1 METNDSVTTQ
11 LATEATA
18 KRGDSKKR
26 ERGTGGLYKR
36 AGSRNWYLSYYDESG
51 NQHIESS
58 KTAKKSTAQSMST
71 SRLEGTRKGEVVD
84 VRKLRY
90 EDIRAL
96 VISDYKTKGKLVT
109 VEQDGETVETG
120 RKQIFKALDEFFAN
134 MPVYKINTQ
143 KLRSFV
149 AHRMDS
155 GISGATCNRNL
166 ALLRRMFTLAIE
178 EKLIQGNPKFPMQ
191 EESDPREGFVERPVF
206 EQIRASMPSN
216 LHPYLTFAYETG
228 CRPGATKQIVW
239 PWVHLA
245 EKEIHLPARAVK
257 NRFPLIL
264 PLSSELA
271 GMLKKLFRDEKPVF
285 DTTNFRKAWEK
296 ACVKVGQGQIEARK
310 DAGKKKW
317 YQYKGLIPY
326 DFRRSA
332 ARNLID
338 AGVDETTAMKITGH
352 KTNAMFRRYNIVSTE
367 QLHKAMGKVEQA
379 ATRQI
384 AAFQAGQR

>member
-1 METNDSVTTQ
+1 VAEWKR
-11 LATEATA
+11 EA
-18 KRGDSKKR
+18 KRKR

-36 AGSRNWYLSYYDESG
+36 AGSKNWYLSYYDESG
-51 NQHIESS
+51 RQHIESS
-58 KTAKKSTAQSMST
+58 KTAKKSEAQSMLT
-71 SRLEGTRKGEVVD
+71 SRLEGTRKCEVVD

-90 EDIRAL
+90 EDIRTL
-96 VISDYKTKGKLVT
+96 VISDYRTKGKLVT
-109 VEQDGETVETG
+109 VEQADGETVETG

-134 MPVYKINTQ
+134 MPVYQITTQ

-149 AHRMDS
+149 SQRMEQ

-178 EKLIQGNPKFPMQ
+178 EKLIQSKPKFPMQ
-191 EESDPREGFVERPVF
+191 KESDPREGFEF
-206 EQIRASMPSN
+206 EQIRPEMPAN

-245 EKEIHLPARAVK
+245 DKEIHLPARAVK
-257 NRFPLIL
+257 NRYPLIL
-264 PLSSELA
+264 PLSNELV
-271 GMLKKLFRDEKPVF
+271 GMLKKLFQDEKPVF
-285 DTTNFRKAWEK
+285 DMTNFRKAWEK
-296 ACVKVGQGQIEARK
+296 ACVKVGQGQIVARK
-310 DAGKKKW
+310 EVGKKKW

-338 AGVDETTAMKITGH
+338 AGVDETAAMKITGH

-384 AAFQAGQR
+384 AEFQPAQR